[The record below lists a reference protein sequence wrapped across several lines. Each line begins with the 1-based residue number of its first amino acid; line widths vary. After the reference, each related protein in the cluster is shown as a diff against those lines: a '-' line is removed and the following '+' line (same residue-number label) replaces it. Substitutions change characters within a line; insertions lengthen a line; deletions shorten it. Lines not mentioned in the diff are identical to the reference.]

1 MFIST
6 PSSLKVRYNPTLG
19 RILLTHSI
27 ADAILTSLHFDGVE
41 RYLERPLNPHPG
53 TFEWLYDPDLCKH
66 KCETCAPQ
74 GSGYP
79 WISDRY
85 SACRCRQIERG
96 MREHG
101 EKLQAWLQSSND
113 IFWIYGKAG
122 SGKSTFMKF
131 LFEHKQTRV
140 HLDNWAH
147 GNVTIAASFFWSAG
161 SELEKSN
168 AGLLRALLYQVLD
181 QHPELIQVVF
191 PERWK
196 AVLRSSTQQKPWTEK
211 ELSIALK
218 LLSQAP
224 ISNLRLFFLI
234 DGLDEFSG
242 DHQDLIESLQELN
255 KSPAIKICVS
265 SRPWIVF
272 ESTYASNVH
281 CSMELHK
288 LTVRDIDIYIAAKLE
303 SMRHQGVLTG
313 DELETL
319 GNDVRVRAEGV
330 FLWVTL
336 AIRDLRRGIGKRDS
350 MPVLQKRLAD
360 YPSELRDFYQHILDN
375 IDPVYRSFTGR
386 LLLTMVSSRHKPDLI
401 CLHLWEK
408 YSCDTDNVNDTQWS
422 PKSGPESHQLLEQG
436 ESYAK
441 NWAGDLIDPVPTRL
455 SCDSPDSCD
464 FTIAMF
470 IGGPSPSFSHQTV
483 YQFIQQKAD
492 DGTLAEM
499 AGPGF
504 DPLLAYQYLLL
515 GLSRYCTDLEDF
527 TEIIG
532 LALSLRLDLDRLQ
545 DTNPSFVEPIIQI
558 ALAFDQIGQQITR
571 PRHQTHWTI
580 DLLRK
585 KQPRLPFDCQHS
597 TLMSLL
603 LNLDARSDFLV
614 GKLLELQSHSI
625 TDGQR
630 RFLLESAFIPDLY
643 IEDFDGEGEPHLPQE
658 IVMELIKTSADV
670 NEPIRRV
677 KCSLEYSTWQIFLL
691 WLHDEMAW
699 EFTLYGSINVTE
711 IFHAFLSSGADPC
724 ASVSNKDLK
733 RPDYEGGCTLVGN
746 AALVSATELLED
758 VKEHFGKYAD
768 AEATI
773 AEIDCAQKLLAET
786 TQGSSRH

>member
-1 MFIST
+1 
-6 PSSLKVRYNPTLG
+6 
-19 RILLTHSI
+19 
-27 ADAILTSLHFDGVE
+27 
-41 RYLERPLNPHPG
+41 
-53 TFEWLYDPDLCKH
+53 
-66 KCETCAPQ
+66 
-74 GSGYP
+74 
-79 WISDRY
+79 
-85 SACRCRQIERG
+85 

-101 EKLQAWLQSSND
+101 DKLRAWLQSTND

-122 SGKSTFMKF
+122 SGKSTLMKF

-181 QHPELIQVVF
+181 QHPELIQVIF

-196 AVLRSSTQQKPWTEK
+196 AVLRSAMQQKPWTEK

-350 MPVLQKRLAD
+350 MPVLQKRLAN
-360 YPSELRDFYQHILDN
+360 YPSALDDFYQHILDN
-375 IDPVYRSFTGR
+375 IDPVYKPFTGR
-386 LLLTMVSSRHKPDLI
+386 LLLTMVSFRHKPDFI

-408 YSCDTDNVNDTQWS
+408 YSCDTDNINDTQRS
-422 PKSGPESHQLLEQG
+422 PKSGPELHQLMKQG
-436 ESYAK
+436 ESHVR

-455 SCDSPDSCD
+455 SCDSPDSCHCTVNT
-464 FTIAMF
+464 FIAKD
-470 IGGPSPSFSHQTV
+470 SPSFSHQTV

-492 DGTLAEM
+492 DGTLTKM

-504 DPLLAYQYLLL
+504 DPLLANQYLLL
-515 GLSRYCTDLEDF
+515 GLSRYCTDLDNF
-527 TEIIG
+527 TTVID
-532 LALSLRLDLDRLQ
+532 LALIHYLDLNRFQ
-545 DTNPSFVEPIIQI
+545 DATPPFIEPIIQI

-571 PRHQTHWTI
+571 PLHQTHWTI
-580 DLLRK
+580 DQLHNK
-585 KQPRLPFDCQHS
+585 EPRLPFDCQHS
-597 TLMSLL
+597 TLMSFL
-603 LNLDARSDFLV
+603 LNCDARSELLV
-614 GKLLELQSHSI
+614 GRLLKLQSHSI
-625 TDGQR
+625 TTGQR
-630 RFLLESAFIPDLY
+630 RFLLESAFILDLY
-643 IEDFDGEGEPHLPQE
+643 MEDFGDGHHHLPQE
-658 IVMELIKTSADV
+658 IVIELIKTLTDV
-670 NEPIRRV
+670 NEPIRRLG
-677 KCSLEYSTWQIFLL
+677 CGYSTWQILLL
-691 WLHDEMAW
+691 WLHAEIYWNKND
-699 EFTLYGSINVTE
+699 NVIE
-711 IFHAFLSSGADPC
+711 VFRAFLSSGADPC
-724 ASVSNKDLK
+724 AVVSSRDLAGSYFK
-733 RPDYEGGCTLVGN
+733 KGCTLGGDAV
-746 AALVSATELLED
+746 LVSATEILED
-758 VKEHFGKYAD
+758 VKEHLPHIEDPGVKTEVLRLTIDVQTLLAD
-768 AEATI
+768 AIKA
-773 AEIDCAQKLLAET
+773 
-786 TQGSSRH
+786 SSQDL